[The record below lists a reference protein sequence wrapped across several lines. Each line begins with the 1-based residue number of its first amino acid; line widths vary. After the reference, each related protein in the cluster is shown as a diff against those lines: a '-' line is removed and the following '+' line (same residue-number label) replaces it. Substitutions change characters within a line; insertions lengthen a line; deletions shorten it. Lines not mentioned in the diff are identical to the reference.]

1 MVSIQVEEKSEA
13 VTSAVLDGLRE
24 HIEKTVGGLENQ
36 PLSITLRDGEK
47 LLGGVIGA
55 TYFGWLFIQY
65 FWIDE
70 RYRGKGFGKQL
81 LDAAENE
88 ARRRGAGNVFLDTLS
103 FQAPGFYKKYGY
115 REYGRLEGF
124 PVGHH
129 RSWMTKAL

>member
-1 MVSIQVEEKSEA
+1 MVSIQVEEKSEG
-13 VTSAVLDGLRE
+13 VTSAILDGLRE

-36 PLSITLRDGEK
+36 PLSVTLRDGET
-47 LLGGVIGA
+47 LLGGLIGA

-70 RYRGKGFGKQL
+70 QYRGKGFGKQL

-88 ARRRGAGNVFLDTLS
+88 ARRRGARNVFLDTLS
-103 FQAPGFYKKYGY
+103 LQAPEFYKKYGY
-115 REYGRLEGF
+115 REYGRLDAF
-124 PVGHH
+124 PVGHY